1 MRRTD
6 RQITDCVDI
15 ESILQESMIC
25 RLGLADGGEPYIVP
39 LSYGYAEGVIYLHSA
54 LEGKKISMINK
65 NLRCCFEIDQY
76 GKVIRTEHP
85 CSWGIEYRSVIGFG
99 RVSIIKDS
107 EEKKRGLNC
116 IISHYGGGTQQ
127 FSDENIR
134 NVCVIRIDIESMTGK
149 KRN

>member
-6 RQITDCVDI
+6 RQITDSAEI

-39 LSYGYAEGVIYLHSA
+39 LSFGYTGGAIYLHSA
-54 LEGKKISMINK
+54 LDGKKISMINR
-65 NLRCCFEIDQY
+65 NPRCCFEIDQC
-76 GKVIRTEHP
+76 GKVTRTEPP
-85 CSWGIEYRSVIGFG
+85 CAWGIEYRSVIGFG
-99 RVSIIKDS
+99 RACIIEDS

-116 IISHYGGGTQQ
+116 IMSHYGGEPQQ

-149 KRN
+149 KSN

>member
-6 RQITDCVDI
+6 RQITDSAEI
-15 ESILQESMIC
+15 ESILQGSMIC

-39 LSYGYAEGVIYLHSA
+39 LSFGYTGGAIYLHSA
-54 LEGKKISMINK
+54 LDGKKISMINR
-65 NLRCCFEIDQY
+65 NPRCCFEIDQC
-76 GKVIRTEHP
+76 GKVTRTEPP
-85 CSWGIEYRSVIGFG
+85 CAWGIEYRSVIGFG
-99 RVSIIKDS
+99 RACIIEDS

-116 IISHYGGGTQQ
+116 IMSHYGGEPQQ

-149 KRN
+149 KSN